1 MEQLRDAKGLTEEE
15 AIERYQKKNYPK
27 PALTADVVVFRRE
40 AGEMKVLLIRR
51 GGHPCLGMWA
61 FPGGF
66 SDAGETIEQ
75 TAAREL
81 QEETGAEGLP
91 MELVGVFSKPGRDP
105 RGWTVSVAF
114 CSVLDEDI
122 PVAAGDDAAD
132 TRWVS
137 VRRKDGQLIL
147 TLDGAPLKELAF
159 DHWDILTAA
168 ADKAGI

>member
-1 MEQLRDAKGLTEEE
+1 MEELRDAKGLTEAE
-15 AIERYQKKNYPK
+15 AIAAYQKKNYPK
-27 PALTADVVVFRRE
+27 PALTADVVVFRKD
-40 AGEMKVLLIRR
+40 AGELKLLLIRR
-51 GGHPCLGMWA
+51 GGHPCLGKWA

-81 QEETGAEGLP
+81 QEETGAQGLS

-114 CSVLDEDI
+114 CSVLEEDV

-132 TRWVS
+132 TRWVT
-137 VRRKDGQLIL
+137 VRRENGELTL
-147 TLDGAPLKELAF
+147 TLDGQPLRELAF

-168 ADKAGI
+168 AAKVGI